1 MAQSVSVSS
10 PNEAVQLLAV
20 FVLLAVRIALEIKE
34 VAYTY
39 VPVHLVKD
47 GGEQHAAAYTAHN
60 PMAQVPT
67 LELSD
72 GTMLT
77 QSIAIIEFLEE
88 QYPNHPNLLPNAP
101 IERAKARSYAE
112 LINAGIQPLQ
122 NLSVLQAF
130 AAMGQDK
137 IAWGRQVIDKG
148 LAALEDLTANDRS
161 PYLNGN
167 SPSIADL
174 CLVPCCTMQGA
185 LSVTCLDFSVDN
197 REKTFGTGLSRKR
210 PGSNA

>member
-1 MAQSVSVSS
+1 MRLYSYWRSS
-10 PNEAVQLLAV
+10 CSWR
-20 FVLLAVRIALEIKE
+20 VRIALEIKE
-34 VAYTY
+34 VTYTY

-47 GGEQHAAAYTAHN
+47 GGEQHMASYTTHN

-88 QYPNHPNLLPNAP
+88 QYPNQPSLFPNAP
-101 IERAKARSYAE
+101 TERAKARSYAE

-148 LAALEDLTANDRS
+148 LTALEHLTANDRS

-167 SPSIADL
+167 TPSIADL
-174 CLVPCCTMQGA
+174 CLVPQLYNARRFKCDMSQFPRLTTVETNCMA
-185 LSVTCLDFSVDN
+185 LAAFQKAHPDQMPD
-197 REKTFGTGLSRKR
+197 
-210 PGSNA
+210 AQ

>member
-1 MAQSVSVSS
+1 MRLYSYWRSS
-10 PNEAVQLLAV
+10 CSWR
-20 FVLLAVRIALEIKE
+20 VRIALEIKE

-88 QYPNHPNLLPNAP
+88 QYPNLPNLLPNAP

-174 CLVPCCTMQGA
+174 CLVPQLYNARRFKCDMSRFPRLTTVEKNCMA
-185 LSVTCLDFSVDN
+185 LAAFQKAHPDQMPD
-197 REKTFGTGLSRKR
+197 
-210 PGSNA
+210 AQ